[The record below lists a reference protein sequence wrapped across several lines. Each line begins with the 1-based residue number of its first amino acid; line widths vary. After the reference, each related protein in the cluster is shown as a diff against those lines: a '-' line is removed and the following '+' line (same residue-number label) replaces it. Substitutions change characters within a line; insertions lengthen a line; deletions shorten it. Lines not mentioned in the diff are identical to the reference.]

1 MTNKLEALIKSVY
14 NSWQAAQKQQ
24 QQQQGAHPDEEALA
38 CFLEGRLS
46 EQEGE
51 AIKAHLVSCRDCSEA
66 FSLSLEMENLEE
78 SKLPQE
84 VLTYIKELLAGADT
98 GSLLEI
104 VLQFKERAIEILR
117 TSGDV
122 LFGQE
127 VLAASLLRARKIKD
141 FRDEVIILK
150 DFKELRVQIR
160 VENKSGRSFDLNIS
174 VKDKETQKVIKD
186 LRVTLIREDLE
197 LESYL
202 TGSGAV
208 TFEHVLL
215 GKYKL
220 EISGIDDK
228 LATVL
233 LDIKS

>member
-1 MTNKLEALIKSVY
+1 MDKLEVLIKSVY
-14 NSWQAAQKQQ
+14 KSWQSAQKQQ
-24 QQQQGAHPDEEALA
+24 QQAGHPGEEALA

-46 EQEGE
+46 AQEVE
-51 AIKAHLVSCRDCSEA
+51 AVKAHLISCRDCSEA
-66 FSLSLEMENLEE
+66 LSVNLGMEPLEE
-78 SKLPQE
+78 KELPQE
-84 VLTYIKELLAGADT
+84 VLTYIRGMLATEDR

-104 VLQFKERAIEILR
+104 ALQFKERAIEILR

-127 VLAASLLRARKIKD
+127 VVAASLLRARKIKD

-150 DFKELRVQIR
+150 DFKDLRVEIR
-160 VENKSGRSFDLNIS
+160 VENKSGKAFDLRIS
-174 VKDKETQKVIKD
+174 IKHKQTQKAIKD
-186 LRVTLIREDLE
+186 LRVTLIREDVE

-202 TGSGAV
+202 TDSGTV
-208 TFEHVLL
+208 SFEHVLL

-220 EISGIDDK
+220 EISNIDDK

>member
-1 MTNKLEALIKSVY
+1 MKNKIEVLVKSVY
-14 NSWQAAQKQQ
+14 QSWQAAQKQQ
-24 QQQQGAHPDEEALA
+24 QRAHPDEEALA
-38 CFLEGRLS
+38 CFLEGRL
-46 EQEGE
+46 GE
-51 AIKAHLVSCRDCSEA
+51 EEAQAIKAHLINCRDCSEA
-66 FSLSLEMENLEE
+66 FSLSLEMEGLEE
-78 SKLPQE
+78 SQLPQE
-84 VLTYIKELLAGADT
+84 VLTYIKGLLAGADT
-98 GSLLEI
+98 GSILEI

-127 VLAASLLRARKIKD
+127 LLAASLLRARKIKD

-150 DFKELRVQIR
+150 DFKDFRVQIR

-174 VKDKETQKVIKD
+174 VKDKETQDAIKD
-186 LRVTLIREDLE
+186 LRVTLIRGGLE

-215 GKYKL
+215 GRYKL

-233 LDIKS
+233 LEIKV